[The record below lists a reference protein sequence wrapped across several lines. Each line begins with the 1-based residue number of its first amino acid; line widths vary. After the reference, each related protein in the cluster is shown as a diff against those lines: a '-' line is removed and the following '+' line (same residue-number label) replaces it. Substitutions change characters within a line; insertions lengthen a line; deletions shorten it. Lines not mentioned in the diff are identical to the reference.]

1 MAITIEATYENGV
14 LKPTSPLPLQEH
26 AKVRVLVQ
34 EVAEELKTTQEE
46 ALAAIRR
53 TAGILG
59 RTGDPEILRR
69 IAEADEFS
77 ILESP

>member
-1 MAITIEATYENGV
+1 MNFSIEATYEKGV
-14 LKPTSPLPLQEH
+14 LKPTSPLPLKEH
-26 AKVRVLVQ
+26 SKVRVTVQ
-34 EVAEELKTTQEE
+34 EAVEAGKVTPEE

-69 IAEADEFS
+69 IAEDDEFS

>member
-1 MAITIEATYENGV
+1 MNFSIDATYENGV
-14 LKPTSPLPLQEH
+14 LKPSTPLPLQEH
-26 AKVRVLVQ
+26 AKVRVTVQ
-34 EVAEELKTTQEE
+34 DLAEDRKTTPEE
-46 ALAAIRR
+46 AVAAIRR

-69 IAEADEFS
+69 IAEDDEFS